1 VTTPQLDEEAIF
13 HFARRLPPDLRDQY
27 LDQVCAGESSF
38 RSRVDELLRHEAS
51 DFLRPHDD
59 DPITSPLRGDG
70 EHPHIDR
77 YKLLQ
82 RIGEGGFGIV
92 YLAEQQTPVKRK
104 VALKVI
110 KPGMDTRTVVARFEA
125 ERQAL
130 AMLDHPHI
138 AKVLDGGAT
147 DDGRPYFVMELVSG
161 VAITQ
166 YCDDNMLSLGDRLA
180 LFINVCQAVQHAHQ
194 KGIIHRDLKPS
205 NVMVTLHDGKPVV
218 KVIDFGVAKAINCEL
233 TEKTLFT
240 AYGQLIGTPQYMS
253 PEQAEMSDLGIDTR
267 TDIYALGVMLY
278 ELLTGTTPLEAET
291 LRAAGFVAVQLLIKE
306 QEPPKPSTRL
316 SSSGERLTHIAKHRG
331 ITPEQLH
338 REVRGDLDWIVMKAL
353 EKDRSRR
360 YDTASSFA
368 ADVERYLRD
377 DEVEARPPS
386 TSYRLKKFV
395 RRNLALVSTI
405 ATIGAVL
412 IVATAVSAWQA
423 SQANMERDNARA
435 AKDDALNKQHAL
447 EATLNQLHSALVDLV
462 QLEMGAGDEERVRT
476 AIQNAEMA
484 GVPPETIQLFRG
496 ELALFYGR
504 PAEAV
509 AHLTP
514 ARDRSIAALALLVIA
529 HLHAGDLVANE
540 RALQELGPRLR
551 AASDLSQLDRLFAAW
566 ALMDEDYKQKH
577 ELVQGVLEE
586 RDSPLARMI
595 VARVLAAYANE
606 TRDLDVMKQSIRHLE
621 AALAFGANVPSF
633 VEGEMMVRG
642 IAVSLGVPTR
652 VDFTDEELLSYQ
664 AKVSGHP
671 MGRSGLIRLLGR
683 TGDRRVVGLIASY
696 VSDATELEATYY
708 VPILLEHTSP
718 TRVLEWIESNKSTA
732 PYVLCMKARIMALIP
747 ELRESSR
754 VLCERLIEERTD
766 SYFRA
771 QCLINLLLAG
781 DSEHARKLASQL
793 TATSTESY
801 WYSTETLKHIAGDSE
816 AGEFLANCENR
827 IDELSARFALGS
839 EQLGQGNL
847 ELAVEHFRW
856 CQNASIA
863 ASENYF
869 FAKAFLS
876 AIEQKLEWMEQN
888 YDADGPGSLRDT
900 VRKK

>member
-1 VTTPQLDEEAIF
+1 V
-13 HFARRLPPDLRDQY
+13 
-27 LDQVCAGESSF
+27 
-38 RSRVDELLRHEAS
+38 
-51 DFLRPHDD
+51 
-59 DPITSPLRGDG
+59 
-70 EHPHIDR
+70 
-77 YKLLQ
+77 
-82 RIGEGGFGIV
+82 
-92 YLAEQQTPVKRK
+92 
-104 VALKVI
+104 
-110 KPGMDTRTVVARFEA
+110 
-125 ERQAL
+125 
-130 AMLDHPHI
+130 
-138 AKVLDGGAT
+138 
-147 DDGRPYFVMELVSG
+147 
-161 VAITQ
+161 
-166 YCDDNMLSLGDRLA
+166 LSLGDRLA

-240 AYGQLIGTPQYMS
+240 AYGQMIGTPQYMS

-291 LRAAGFVAVQLLIKE
+291 LRAAGFAAVQLLIKE

-316 SSSGERLTHIAKHRG
+316 STSGERLTHIAKHRG

-338 REVRGDLDWIVMKAL
+338 REVSGDLDWIVMKAL
-353 EKDRSRR
+353 EKDRARR

-377 DEVEARPPS
+377 DAVEARPPS

-395 RRNLALVSTI
+395 RRNRALVSTI
-405 ATIGAVL
+405 ATIGVVL
-412 IVATAVSAWQA
+412 IVATAVSVWQA
-423 SQANMERDNARA
+423 RQANLERDNARA

-447 EATLNQLHSALVDLV
+447 EATLNQLHSALIDLV
-462 QLEMGAGDEERVRT
+462 QLEMGAGDEEKVRT
-476 AIQNAEMA
+476 AIQNAELA
-484 GVPPETIQLFRG
+484 GVPPATIQLFRG

-514 ARDRSIAALALLVIA
+514 ARDHSIAALALLATA
-529 HLHAGDLVANE
+529 HLYAGDLVASGL
-540 RALQELGPRLR
+540 ALEELRPRLR

-566 ALMDEDYKQKH
+566 ALMDEDPHKQSH
-577 ELVQGVLEE
+577 ELVQGVLED

-595 VARVLAAYANE
+595 VAEVLAASANE
-606 TRDLDVMKQSIRHLE
+606 TRDLDVMKQSIRHME
-621 AALAFGANVPSF
+621 AALAFGANVPNF
-633 VEGEMMVRG
+633 VNGELMVRG
-642 IAVSLGVPTR
+642 IAVSLGVPTH
-652 VDFTDEELLSYQ
+652 VDFTDEELGSYQ

-683 TGDRRVVGLIASY
+683 TGDHRVIGLIESC
-696 VSDATELEATYY
+696 VSDATELEATYC

-718 TRVLEWIESNKSTA
+718 TRALEWIESNKSTA

-754 VLCERLIEERTD
+754 DLCEKLTDENTD
-766 SYFRA
+766 SYLHA

-781 DSEHARKLASQL
+781 DLEHARKMAAQL
-793 TATSTESY
+793 TATPPQSY
-801 WYSTETLKHIAGDSE
+801 WYSTETLEHIAGNNGTE
-816 AGEFLANCENR
+816 EFLANCGNK
-827 IDELSARFALGS
+827 INELSARFALGS
-839 EQLGQGNL
+839 EQLGRGNL
-847 ELAVEHFRW
+847 ELAVEHFSW

-876 AIEQKLEWMEQN
+876 AIEQKREWLEQM
-888 YDADGPGSLRDT
+888 YDADGPGPLRDA
-900 VRKK
+900 VRKE